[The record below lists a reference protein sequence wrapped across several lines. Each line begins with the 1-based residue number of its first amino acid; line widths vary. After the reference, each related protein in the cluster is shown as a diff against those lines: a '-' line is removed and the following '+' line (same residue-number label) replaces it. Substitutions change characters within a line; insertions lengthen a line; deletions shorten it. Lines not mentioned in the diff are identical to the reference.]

1 MVARRPIPS
10 VNNLTIDGS
19 DPERGNPLRPAIH
32 RSGVLLSRAERAA
45 MGRAR
50 RKDVRRSS
58 HGAWVPPTERPD
70 PLRILKAQN
79 RNRYPD
85 LIPLRWGR
93 MVASPFTFFRG
104 AAAVMAADLSHTPS
118 SGLVVQA
125 CGDAHLQ
132 NFGLFASP
140 ERHLLFDVNDFD
152 ETIPGPWEWDVK
164 RLGASIVLAGRD
176 AGLPDA
182 ACADAVMQA
191 VGVYRTMMGRY
202 AQMSQLEVWYSRVD
216 IDTILALLPTDI
228 RGTAIKI
235 AEKARRRDTVQ
246 AVHRMTEVVDGRRR
260 ILDDPPVVEHLDA
273 TTAGNTVQVVVDRYR
288 ETLTDERRLLFE
300 RFELVDVARKA
311 VGVGSVGTHCHIALC
326 TADAEDD
333 DPLFLQIKEANRSV
347 LEPFLP
353 ASLFANQGQRVVAG
367 QRYMQAASD
376 LFLGWTR
383 YRNRDFYVR
392 QLRDMKSSIDL
403 AGVRPAGLN
412 AYSALCA
419 WTLARAH
426 ARSGDPVALC
436 AYLGNGDSFDRA
448 IVSFSQAYADQSE
461 RDHALLRAAID
472 AGEIEAIE
480 GR

>member
-1 MVARRPIPS
+1 MATKRIPS

-19 DPERGNPLRPAIH
+19 DPEQRNPLRPAIH
-32 RSGVLLSRAERAA
+32 RGGILLSRAERAEL
-45 MGRAR
+45 GRAK
-50 RKDVRRSS
+50 RKDARRSS
-58 HGAWVPPTERPD
+58 HGAWSPASDRPD
-70 PLRILKAQN
+70 PLKILKAQN

-85 LIPLRWGR
+85 LVPLRWGR

-104 AAAVMAADLSHTPS
+104 AAAVMAADLSSTAV
-118 SGLVVQA
+118 SGLNVQV

-176 AGLPDA
+176 AGLSEA
-182 ACADAVMQA
+182 ACADAVMQS
-191 VGVYRTMMGRY
+191 VGVYRMMMGRF
-202 AQMSQLEVWYSRVD
+202 AQMSQLDVWYSRVD
-216 IDTILALLPTDI
+216 VDTILTLLPPEI
-228 RGTAIKI
+228 TAAGVKI
-235 AEKARRRDTVQ
+235 AEKARRRDTVH
-246 AVHRMTEVVDGRRR
+246 AVARMTEVIDGRRR
-260 ILDDPPVVEHLDA
+260 ILDDPPLVEHVA
-273 TTAGNTVQVVVDRYR
+273 ESSAGNTVQVIVDRYR
-288 ETLTDERRLLFE
+288 ETLTEERRLLFE

-333 DPLFLQIKEANRSV
+333 DPLFLQIKEANPSV
-347 LEPFLP
+347 LEPYVAP
-353 ASLFANQGQRVVAG
+353 SLFANQGQRVVVG

-403 AGVRPAGLN
+403 SGVRPAGLN
-412 AYSALCA
+412 AYAALCG
-419 WTLARAH
+419 WTLSRAH
-426 ARSGDPVALC
+426 ARSGDPVALS
-436 AYLGNGDSFDRA
+436 AYLGAGDAFDRA
-448 IVSFSQAYADQSE
+448 IVAFSQAYADQSE
-461 RDHALLRAAID
+461 RDHALLRAAVD
-472 AGEIEAIE
+472 SGALEAIE

>member
-1 MVARRPIPS
+1 VATKRIPS
-10 VNNLTIDGS
+10 VNNLSIDGS
-19 DPERGNPLRPAIH
+19 DPEQGNPLRPAIH

-45 MGRAR
+45 IGKGTR
-50 RKDVRRSS
+50 REARRSS
-58 HGAWVPPTERPD
+58 HGAWSPASDRPD
-70 PLRILKAQN
+70 PLKILKAQN

-104 AAAVMAADLSHTPS
+104 AAAVMASDLSGTPA

-140 ERHLLFDVNDFD
+140 ERNLLFDVNDFD

-176 AGLPDA
+176 AGLPEA
-182 ACADAVMQA
+182 ASADAVMQA
-191 VGVYRTMMGRY
+191 LGVYRMMMGRY
-202 AQMSQLEVWYSRVD
+202 GQMSQLEVWYSRVD
-216 IDTILALLPTDI
+216 IDVILPLLPPEVSAA
-228 RGTAIKI
+228 GVKI
-235 AEKARRRDTVQ
+235 ADKARRRDTLQ
-246 AVHRMTEVVDGRRR
+246 AMRRMTEVVDGRRR
-260 ILDDPPVVEHLDA
+260 ILDDPPVVEHMEA
-273 TTAGNTVQVVVDRYR
+273 ATAGNTVQIIVDRYR
-288 ETLTDERRLLFE
+288 ESLTDERRLLFE

-333 DPLFLQIKEANRSV
+333 DPLFLQIKEANPSV
-347 LEPFLP
+347 LEPYVSP
-353 ASLFANQGQRVVAG
+353 SLFANQGQRVVVG

-376 LFLGWTR
+376 LFLGWTK

-403 AGVRPAGLN
+403 SGVRPAGLN
-412 AYSALCA
+412 AYSALCG

-426 ARSGDPVALC
+426 ARSGDPVAIA
-436 AYLGNGDSFDRA
+436 AYLGTSDSFDRA

-461 RDHALLRAAID
+461 RDHAILRLAVDSGA
-472 AGEIEAIE
+472 IEAIE

>member
-1 MVARRPIPS
+1 
-10 VNNLTIDGS
+10 
-19 DPERGNPLRPAIH
+19 
-32 RSGVLLSRAERAA
+32 
-45 MGRAR
+45 
-50 RKDVRRSS
+50 
-58 HGAWVPPTERPD
+58 
-70 PLRILKAQN
+70 
-79 RNRYPD
+79 
-85 LIPLRWGR
+85 

-104 AAAVMAADLSHTPS
+104 AAAVMAADLSHTPV
-118 SGLVVQA
+118 SGLMVQA

-176 AGLPDA
+176 AGLPESA
-182 ACADAVMQA
+182 SADAVMQA
-191 VGVYRTMMGRY
+191 IGVYRMMMGRY
-202 AQMSQLEVWYSRVD
+202 AQMSQLDVWYSRVD
-216 IDTILALLPTDI
+216 IDTILSLLPPEI
-228 RGTAIKI
+228 RSTGVKI
-235 AEKARRRDTVQ
+235 AEKARRRDTAH
-246 AVHRMTEVVDGRRR
+246 AVRRMTEVVDGRRR
-260 ILDDPPVVEHLDA
+260 ILDDPPLVEHMSD
-273 TTAGNTVQVVVDRYR
+273 TVTGNAVQVIVDRYR

-333 DPLFLQIKEANRSV
+333 DPLFLQIKEANHSV
-347 LEPFLP
+347 LEPYLP
-353 ASLFANQGQRVVAG
+353 ASMFSNQGQRVVVG
-367 QRYMQAASD
+367 QRSMQAASD

-426 ARSGDPVALC
+426 ARTGDPVAIT
-436 AYLGNGDSFDRA
+436 AYLGSGDSFDRA
-448 IVSFSQAYADQSE
+448 IVTFSSAYADQSE
-461 RDHALLRAAID
+461 RDHSLLRAAVD
-472 AGEIEAIE
+472 SGALPAIE

>member
-1 MVARRPIPS
+1 MATKRIPS

-19 DPERGNPLRPAIH
+19 DPEKGNPLRPAIH
-32 RSGVLLSRAERAA
+32 RSGILLSRAERAA
-45 MGRAR
+45 QGRSR
-50 RKDVRRSS
+50 RKEVRRSA
-58 HGAWVPPTERPD
+58 HGAWSLSTDRPD
-70 PLRILKAQN
+70 PLRILSAQN

-85 LIPLRWGR
+85 LVPLRWGR
-93 MVASPFTFFRG
+93 MVQSPFTFFRG
-104 AAAVMAADLSHTPS
+104 AAAVMASDLSRTPV
-118 SGLVVQA
+118 SGLMVQA

-152 ETIPGPWEWDVK
+152 ETLPGPWEWDVK

-176 AGLPDA
+176 AALGEA

-191 VGVYRTMMGRY
+191 MGVYRMMIARY
-202 AQMSQLEVWYSRVD
+202 SQMTQLEVWYSKVD
-216 IDTILALLPTDI
+216 IDTILALLPADV
-228 RGTAIKI
+228 RGAGVKI
-235 AEKARRRDTVQ
+235 AEKARRRDTMQ
-246 AVHRMTEVVDGRRR
+246 AMRRMTEVVDGRRR
-260 ILDDPPVVEHLDA
+260 ILDDPPVVEHLA
-273 TTAGNTVQVVVDRYR
+273 ESTAGNTVQVIVDRYR

-347 LEPFLP
+347 LEPHLSP
-353 ASLFANQGQRVVAG
+353 SLFANQGQRVVVG

-403 AGVRPAGLN
+403 SGVRPAGLN

-426 ARSGDPVALC
+426 ARSGDPVAMA

-448 IVSFSQAYADQSE
+448 IVSFSQSYADQTE
-461 RDHALLRAAID
+461 QDHALLRAAVD
-472 AGEIEAIE
+472 SGSIEAIE

>member
-1 MVARRPIPS
+1 
-10 VNNLTIDGS
+10 L
-19 DPERGNPLRPAIH
+19 
-32 RSGVLLSRAERAA
+32 
-45 MGRAR
+45 GRAR
-50 RKDVRRSS
+50 RKEVRRSS
-58 HGAWVPPTERPD
+58 HGAWTPPVDRPD

-79 RNRYPD
+79 RNRYAD

-104 AAAVMAADLSHTPS
+104 AAAVMAADLSNTPV

-125 CGDAHLQ
+125 CGDSHIQ

-140 ERHLLFDVNDFD
+140 ERNLLFDVNDFD

-164 RLGASIVLAGRD
+164 RLGASIVLAGRE
-176 AGLPDA
+176 AGLSEA

-191 VGVYRTMMGRY
+191 IGVYRMMLGRY
-202 AQMSQLEVWYSRVD
+202 AQMSQMEVWYARVD
-216 IDTILALLPTDI
+216 IDTILTLLPPEI
-228 RGTAIKI
+228 HGAGVKI

-260 ILDDPPVVEHLDA
+260 ILDDPPLVEHLADA
-273 TTAGNTVQVVVDRYR
+273 ATATAIQVIVDRYR

-300 RFELVDVARKA
+300 RFELVDVARKV

-347 LEPFLP
+347 LEQYVAP
-353 ASLFANQGQRVVAG
+353 SLFPNQGQRVVVG

-426 ARSGDPVALC
+426 ARSGDPVALT
-436 AYLGNGDSFDRA
+436 AYLGNGDAFDRA
-448 IVSFSQAYADQSE
+448 IVTFSQSYADQSE
-461 RDHALLRAAID
+461 RDHARLRAAID
-472 AGEIEAIE
+472 SGAIEAIE

>member
-1 MVARRPIPS
+1 M
-10 VNNLTIDGS
+10 TIDGS

-32 RSGVLLSRAERAA
+32 RSGVLLTRAERAA
-45 MGRAR
+45 SGRAR

-58 HGAWVPPTERPD
+58 HGAWSPAADRPD

-104 AAAVMAADLSHTPS
+104 AAAVMAQDLSSTPV

-140 ERHLLFDVNDFD
+140 ERHLIFDVNDFD
-152 ETIPGPWEWDVK
+152 ETLPGPWEWDVK

-176 AGLPDA
+176 AGLSEA
-182 ACADAVMQA
+182 NSADAVMQA
-191 VGVYRTMMGRY
+191 IGVYRQMMGRY
-202 AQMSQLEVWYSRVD
+202 AQMSQLDVWYSRVD
-216 IDTILALLPTDI
+216 IDTILSLLPAEI
-228 RGTAIKI
+228 RATGVKV
-235 AEKARRRDTVQ
+235 AEKARRRDTAQ
-246 AVHRMTEVVDGRRR
+246 AVHRMTEMVDGRRR
-260 ILDDPPVVEHLDA
+260 IIDDPPVVEHLPDSV
-273 TTAGNTVQVVVDRYR
+273 TGNAVQVIVDRYR
-288 ETLTDERRLLFE
+288 DTLADERRLLFE

-347 LEPFLP
+347 LEPHLP
-353 ASLFANQGQRVVAG
+353 ATLYGNQGQRVVVG

-403 AGVRPAGLN
+403 TGVRSAGLD

-426 ARSGDPVALC
+426 ARSGDPVAVS

-448 IVSFSQAYADQSE
+448 IVAFSQSYADQSE
-461 RDHALLRAAID
+461 RDHSLLRAAID
-472 AGEIEAIE
+472 SGAIEAIE